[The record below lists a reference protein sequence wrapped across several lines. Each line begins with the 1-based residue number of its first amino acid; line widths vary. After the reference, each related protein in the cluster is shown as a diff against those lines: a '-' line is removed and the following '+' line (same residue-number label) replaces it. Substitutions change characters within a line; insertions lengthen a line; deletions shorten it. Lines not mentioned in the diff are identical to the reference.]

1 MSQKL
6 WIPGQD
12 SRPAGNEELVLP
24 GGKAAAPEPAAPAPS
39 VADAAPPATAA
50 DAEAQAAQAQAQALQ
65 QFIQS
70 LRYPPNPV
78 QAACPQCSAQ
88 VSSLVFPVQD
98 YGANPEL
105 LNMFLSG
112 QLERMLCTA
121 CGHAL
126 ALSFPVL
133 VHWPQKEFLG
143 VVVPEANAAK
153 ETPQTLIG
161 QLTSAFMAK
170 VPQAERKGYM
180 LTPKQFLTLERLR
193 DALWEFQGV
202 TKAMRQRQQARTALL
217 QRLLQ
222 VGDDEGALRALAQSE
237 AAQIDR
243 AFILQ
248 VSQMAMQTASEEEG
262 AVALDKLLAF
272 LMQNTAAGQAVQQQQ
287 RTAEDLA
294 TRMQQGMD
302 MAEQARVLSRH
313 WPQEGG
319 REIVLSLVQALPQ
332 RFGYEFLLELSTL
345 IELEA
350 KADRRKALE
359 DMRSQIDAAMKA
371 VAQQQARLQQNAY
384 QASVSLISGALEAD
398 DPAALLRSQ
407 LPLLRGPL
415 MPVLMH
421 MISQAE
427 KNGARDVVRQLLR
440 LRDLALQVQAET
452 MDAEERFLFQL
463 ITAKTVGETRALM
476 EANRARISQQL
487 LQKMHDMAQG
497 LQENGLENQAQKIK
511 SLRGQL
517 ALMR

>member
-39 VADAAPPATAA
+39 GADAAPPATAA
-50 DAEAQAAQAQAQALQ
+50 DAEAQSAQAQALQ

-133 VHWPQKEFLG
+133 VHWPQKAFLG

-153 ETPQTLIG
+153 EAPQTLIG

-248 VSQMAMQTASEEEG
+248 VSQMAMQAASEEEG
-262 AVALDKLLAF
+262 AVALDELLAF

-302 MAEQARVLSRH
+302 MAEQARALSRH

-350 KADRRKALE
+350 QADRRKALE

-371 VAQQQARLQQNAY
+371 LAQQQARLQQNAY

-476 EANRARISQQL
+476 EANRARISQPL
-487 LQKMHDMAQG
+487 LQKMQDMAQG
-497 LQENGLENQAQKIK
+497 LQENGLEHQAQKIK

>member
-50 DAEAQAAQAQAQALQ
+50 DAEAQAAQAQALQ

-133 VHWPQKEFLG
+133 VHWPQKAFLG
-143 VVVPEANAAK
+143 VVVPEANATK
-153 ETPQTLIG
+153 EAPQTLIG

-248 VSQMAMQTASEEEG
+248 VSQMAMQAASEEEG
-262 AVALDKLLAF
+262 AVALDELLAF

-302 MAEQARVLSRH
+302 MAEQARALSRH

-350 KADRRKALE
+350 QADRRKALE

-371 VAQQQARLQQNAY
+371 RAQQQARLQQNAY

-476 EANRARISQQL
+476 DANRARISQPL
-487 LQKMHDMAQG
+487 LQKMQDMAQG
-497 LQENGLENQAQKIK
+497 LQENGLEHQAQKIK

>member
-39 VADAAPPATAA
+39 GADAAPPATAA
-50 DAEAQAAQAQAQALQ
+50 DAEAQSAQAQALQ

-133 VHWPQKEFLG
+133 VHWPQKAFLG

-153 ETPQTLIG
+153 EAPQTLIG

-222 VGDDEGALRALAQSE
+222 VGDDEGTLRALAQSE

-248 VSQMAMQTASEEEG
+248 VSQMAMQAASEEEG
-262 AVALDKLLAF
+262 AVALDELLAF

-302 MAEQARVLSRH
+302 MAEQARALSRH

-350 KADRRKALE
+350 QADRRKALE

-371 VAQQQARLQQNAY
+371 LAQQQARLQQNAY

-476 EANRARISQQL
+476 EANRARISQPL
-487 LQKMHDMAQG
+487 LQKMQDMAQG
-497 LQENGLENQAQKIK
+497 LQENGLEHQAQKIK